1 MRSDVNSYT
10 DTLSGFLTTM
20 WMQIRACLVVGLPE
34 EDEPRSGA
42 APEVNSGGPQN
53 HYAIR
58 SLDDYAGYQTR
69 NGLGSMDIGGGRSRI
84 DE

>member
-1 MRSDVNSYT
+1 MRSDANSFTY
-10 DTLSGFLTTM
+10 TLSGFLASM
-20 WMQIRACLVVGLPE
+20 WTQIRAGVDVGLLA
-34 EDEPRSGA
+34 EDESRSGA

-53 HYAIR
+53 RHAIR
-58 SLDDYAGYQTR
+58 SLDDHAGYQTR